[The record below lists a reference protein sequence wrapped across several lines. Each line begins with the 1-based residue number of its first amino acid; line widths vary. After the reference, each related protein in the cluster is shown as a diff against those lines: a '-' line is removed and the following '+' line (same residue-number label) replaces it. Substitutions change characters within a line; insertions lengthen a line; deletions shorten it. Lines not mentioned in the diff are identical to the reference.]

1 MPFDTSHPD
10 TSAANRRAIFAEL
23 CGELPPSVADT
34 PDLRAKRDEDAMDAV
49 VALHPDDAFE
59 ARLAVRIVALD
70 AHAGDSLRS
79 AGLAVSDPME
89 VRRCRA
95 QAASMARQADAALR
109 SLLRIQAIR
118 EKQLAEKH
126 PAAMERAGYWFK
138 EIVLP
143 DPASPPPAAAPSD
156 AEPERTEADIDA
168 EAELYVVMY
177 PDRAERI
184 RAAGGLPARLDFGAP
199 EPHIVA
205 WLLKKANRLN
215 SMDLAPRDAVA

>member
-1 MPFDTSHPD
+1 
-10 TSAANRRAIFAEL
+10 
-23 CGELPPSVADT
+23 
-34 PDLRAKRDEDAMDAV
+34 MDAV
-49 VALHPDDAFE
+49 EALHPGDAFE
-59 ARLAVRIVALD
+59 ARLAVQIVAMD
-70 AHAGDSLRS
+70 AHAGDCLRS
-79 AGLAVSDPME
+79 AGLAVNDPME

-95 QAASMARQADAALR
+95 QATSMARQADAALR

-118 EKQLAEKH
+118 EKQLADKH

-143 DPASPPPAAAPSD
+143 DPAPPPPAAAPSD
-156 AEPERTEADIDA
+156 VEPERTEADIDA

-199 EPHIVA
+199 GPEIVA
-205 WLLKKANRLN
+205 RLLKGKRLN
-215 SMDLAPRDAVA
+215 GKSPMPRDTSHECRQ

>member
-1 MPFDTSHPD
+1 MPFDTPHPD
-10 TSAANRRAIFAEL
+10 APAASRCEIFARL
-23 CGELPPSVADT
+23 CGELPPPVADT

-49 VALHPDDAFE
+49 EALHPGDAFE
-59 ARLAVRIVALD
+59 ARLAVRIVAMD

-79 AGLAVSDPME
+79 AGLAVNDPME

-95 QAASMARQADAALR
+95 QATSMARQSDAALR

-143 DPASPPPAAAPSD
+143 DPAPPPPAAARSD
-156 AEPERTEADIDA
+156 VEPERTEADIDA

-199 EPHIVA
+199 GPEIVA
-205 WLLKKANRLN
+205 RLLKAKRLN
-215 SMDLAPRDAVA
+215 GKSPMPRDTVA

>member
-1 MPFDTSHPD
+1 MHHDTPDPD
-10 TSAANRRAIFAEL
+10 TLPANRRAIFAEL
-23 CGELPPSVADT
+23 CGMLPPSVADT
-34 PDLRAKRDEDAMDAV
+34 PDLRAKHDERAMDAV
-49 VALHPDDAFE
+49 VALHPDDDFE
-59 ARLAVRIVALD
+59 ARLALRIVAMD
-70 AHAGDSLRS
+70 FHAGDSLRS
-79 AGLAVSDPME
+79 AGLAADDPAE

-95 QAASMARQADAALR
+95 QAASTARQSDAALR
-109 SLLRIQAIR
+109 SLLRIQATR
-118 EKQLAEKH
+118 EKQMVDKH

-143 DPASPPPAAAPSD
+143 DPAPPPSAAARSD

-199 EPHIVA
+199 RA
-205 WLLKKANRLN
+205 GDRRQ
-215 SMDLAPRDAVA
+215 SAPASAPAV

>member
-1 MPFDTSHPD
+1 MNPD
-10 TSAANRRAIFAEL
+10 TPLPDATPASRCEIFARL
-23 CGELPPSVADT
+23 CGELPPPVPDT
-34 PDLRAKRDEDAMDAV
+34 LDATAKRDEDAMDAV
-49 VALHPDDAFE
+49 EALHPGDAFE
-59 ARLAVRIVALD
+59 ARLAVSIVAMD

-79 AGLAVSDPME
+79 AGLAVNDPME

-95 QAASMARQADAALR
+95 QATSMARQSDAALR

-143 DPASPPPAAAPSD
+143 DPAPSPPATVPFD

-177 PDRAERI
+177 PDRTERI

-199 EPHIVA
+199 GPEIVA
-205 WLLKKANRLN
+205 RVLRGAGH
-215 SMDLAPRDAVA
+215 SAAGTPAV

>member
-1 MPFDTSHPD
+1 MPFDTPLPD
-10 TSAANRRAIFAEL
+10 ATPASRCEIFARL
-23 CGELPPSVADT
+23 CSELPPPVADT

-49 VALHPDDAFE
+49 EALHPGDAFE
-59 ARLAVRIVALD
+59 ARLAVQIVAMD

-79 AGLAVSDPME
+79 ACLAVNDPME

-95 QAASMARQADAALR
+95 QATSMARQSDAALR

-126 PAAMERAGYWFK
+126 PAAMERAGYWFR
-138 EIVLP
+138 ETVLP
-143 DPASPPPAAAPSD
+143 DPAPPPPAAAQYD
-156 AEPERTEADIDA
+156 VEPERTEADIDA

-199 EPHIVA
+199 GPQIVA
-205 WLLKKANRLN
+205 RILKGKSLN
-215 SMDLAPRDAVA
+215 GKSPHATRHVA

>member
-1 MPFDTSHPD
+1 MPFDTPHPD
-10 TSAANRRAIFAEL
+10 TPAANRREIFARL
-23 CGELPPSVADT
+23 CSELPPSVADT

-59 ARLAVRIVALD
+59 ARLAVRIVAMD

-79 AGLAVSDPME
+79 AGLAVNDPME

-143 DPASPPPAAAPSD
+143 DPAPPPPAAAPSD

-177 PDRAERI
+177 PTEPSASAP
-184 RAAGGLPARLDFGAP
+184 RAACRPASTSARRGRRSWPGF
-199 EPHIVA
+199 
-205 WLLKKANRLN
+205 
-215 SMDLAPRDAVA
+215 

>member
-1 MPFDTSHPD
+1 MRCS
-10 TSAANRRAIFAEL
+10 
-23 CGELPPSVADT
+23 ELPPPVADT
-34 PDLRAKRDEDAMDAV
+34 PDLWAKRDEEAMDAV
-49 VALHPDDAFE
+49 EALHPGDAFE

-70 AHAGDSLRS
+70 AHVGDSLRS
-79 AGLAVSDPME
+79 AGLAVRDPME

-95 QAASMARQADAALR
+95 QATSMARQSDAALR

-143 DPASPPPAAAPSD
+143 DPAPPPPGTAPSD
-156 AEPERTEADIDA
+156 VEPERTEADIDA

-199 EPHIVA
+199 GPEIVA
-205 WLLKKANRLN
+205 RVLRGAGHSAAGTR
-215 SMDLAPRDAVA
+215 AV

>member
-1 MPFDTSHPD
+1 MHTELPHPD
-10 TSAANRRAIFAEL
+10 TLAANRREIFARL
-23 CGELPPSVADT
+23 CGELPPAVADT
-34 PDLRAKRDEDAMDAV
+34 PDLRAKRDENAMDAV
-49 VALHPDDAFE
+49 AALHPDDAFE
-59 ARLAVRIVALD
+59 ALLAVRIVAMD
-70 AHAGDSLRS
+70 AHAGDFLRS
-79 AGLAVSDPME
+79 AGLAVNDPME
-89 VRRCRA
+89 IRRCRA

-118 EKQLAEKH
+118 EKQMAEKH

-143 DPASPPPAAAPSD
+143 DPAPPTSATAPSD

-184 RAAGGLPARLDFGAP
+184 REAGGLPARLDFGAP
-199 EPHIVA
+199 EPEIVA
-205 WLLKKANRLN
+205 RLLGRT
-215 SMDLAPRDAVA
+215 SHLAAGTRPA